1 MKLIMAAFLGL
12 VQGISEFLP
21 ISSSGHLSIFQNLF
35 NLQYDENEHL
45 LFDVLLHV
53 GTLTAVFIF
62 YWKDI
67 RAMVTDTLGFIAGNT
82 KDAGEGGRLKPARR
96 MILLVIVA
104 TLPLFLI
111 LPFNDAI
118 GELAKNTPFISFAL
132 IVTGVLIYISGKLTE
147 GRKNEKTATLLD
159 AVIVGCGQ
167 AVATIPGVSRSG
179 TTITVGLARGYKR
192 EFAVRFSFLMSI
204 PAILG
209 SALLTLVK
217 AFASGTIVWS
227 NIPAYL
233 VGMAVAGVT
242 GYFAL
247 VFLKK
252 MVMSGNAFSK
262 FAYYCW
268 GAGIVSLILSLF
280 LE

>member
-1 MKLIMAAFLGL
+1 MNVFMAAFLGL

-35 NLQYDENEHL
+35 NLQYAEDEHL
-45 LFDVLLHV
+45 LFDVLLHL
-53 GTLTAVFIF
+53 GTLAAVFIF

-67 RAMVTDTLGFIAGNT
+67 RSMVTDSVSFIAGNT
-82 KDAGEGGRLKPARR
+82 ADAGEGGRLKPSVR
-96 MILLVIVA
+96 LVFLIIVA
-104 TLPLFLI
+104 TLPLFVV

-118 GELAKNTPFISFAL
+118 GDLCKNTPFISFAL
-132 IVTGVLIYISGKLTE
+132 IITGVLIYVSGKLTE
-147 GRKNEKTATLLD
+147 GRKNEKTASVVD
-159 AVIVGCGQ
+159 ALVVGAAQ
-167 AVATIPGVSRSG
+167 AIATIPGVSRSG
-179 TTITVGLARGYKR
+179 STITVGLARGYKR

-209 SALLTLVK
+209 SALLTFVK
-217 AFASGTIVWS
+217 ALTSGSVVWE
-227 NIPAYL
+227 NLPAYL
-233 VGMAVAGVT
+233 VGTVVAGVV

-247 VFLKK
+247 ALLKK
-252 MVMSGNAFSK
+252 MVMSGDAFSK

-268 GAGIVSLILSLF
+268 GAGVVSLILSLI